1 MLCRRLLMVNN
12 ETYACSSAT
21 FLLMKI
27 NRSANEAEQAINLSL
42 ESKQEGEVIS
52 GNVVEV

>member
-1 MLCRRLLMVNN
+1 MKYS
-12 ETYACSSAT
+12 THASFSAT
-21 FLLMKI
+21 FLLIKI
-27 NRSANEAEQAINLSL
+27 NSSVNEAEEAINLSL

>member
-1 MLCRRLLMVNN
+1 MVNN
-12 ETYACSSAT
+12 ETYASTSAT
-21 FLLMKI
+21 LLLMKI
-27 NRSANEAEQAINLSL
+27 NSSGNEAEQAINLSL